1 MMRWKHLIRSES
13 GIIPMLLALILAAG
27 AFIGLGTLML
37 KGSGAALKKT
47 KSNSEQLVGL
57 EKTIRAHVFLTRHL
71 PCPADGDG
79 DGASRAGCAGNNN
92 DGVVPWVT
100 LGITRDDATDPFG
113 RLISYHVD
121 PDLEPVNSN
130 AAKICQGNDARAG
143 TLRLNPSADTSLFV
157 LISHGS
163 NGFGGWLPIGRQ
175 TANPASALER
185 ENCSGS
191 AVNPANVTCANPSAK
206 DITQGP
212 HQTDPAAANYFDDTV
227 LAARS
232 SDYNDNC
239 PIAAVGGG
247 GGGGRGGGGNDRNND
262 GIPDHC
268 QDGNGNDTNA
278 PGCN

>member
-13 GIIPMLLALILAAG
+13 GIIPMLLALLLAAG
-27 AFIGLGTLML
+27 AFIGLGMLML
-37 KGSGAALKKT
+37 RGNGAALRNV
-47 KSNSEQLVGL
+47 KSNSTQLLEL

-71 PCPADGDG
+71 PCPANGDG

-92 DGVVPWVT
+92 DGVVPWAT
-100 LGITRDDATDPFG
+100 LGITRDDATDRFG

-121 PDLEPVNSN
+121 PDLDPVNSN
-130 AAKICQGNDARAG
+130 AAEICQGNDARAG

-175 TANPASALER
+175 TANPASTLER
-185 ENCSGS
+185 ENCSDS
-191 AVNPANVTCANPSAK
+191 AVNPANVICANPSAK

-212 HQTDPAAANYFDDTV
+212 YQTNPAAANYFDDTV

-247 GGGGRGGGGNDRNND
+247 GGNDRNND